1 MFRLA
6 DSYHDL
12 IKVFIVRGIV
22 FMEEQAVPFV
32 EEIDEYEFSSVH
44 VLGEIDGEPVAAGRI
59 RFLGTTAKLERLAV
73 RSRYRKKDY
82 GHRLVDYMMDLV
94 RKNGFHKFL
103 IHAQTHL
110 TEFYAVHGFVVQGER
125 FEEAG
130 IPHFRMIRSEMD
142 LGSS

>member
-22 FMEEQAVPFV
+22 FMEEQAVPYRD
-32 EEIDEYEFSSVH
+32 EIDEYEFSSVH

-59 RFLGTTAKLERLAV
+59 RFLETTAKLERLAI
-73 RSRYRKKDY
+73 RPHYRKKGY
-82 GHRLVDYMMDLV
+82 GHRLVDYMMDVV
-94 RKNGFHKFL
+94 RKNGIHDFL

-110 TEFYAVHGFVVQGER
+110 TGFYGEHGFVVDGDQ

-130 IPHFRMIRSEMD
+130 IPHYRMRRTEN
-142 LGSS
+142 SSVGP